1 MEEPTKRNWD
11 VGLGIIGPL
20 ITVTGIIVG
29 VWQFNVGEA
38 QKAKYEHATQLWM
51 KRLETYTAVAKLAGN
66 IAAPADDAA
75 FTAAVAQFMAAYWSE
90 MILVE
95 DPAVEQAM
103 IAFRVQIE
111 DFQNGRSTRDQL
123 KVRADVLMKAF
134 KASLA
139 AGEPIR

>member
-1 MEEPTKRNWD
+1 
-11 VGLGIIGPL
+11 
-20 ITVTGIIVG
+20 
-29 VWQFNVGEA
+29 
-38 QKAKYEHATQLWM
+38 
-51 KRLETYTAVAKLAGN
+51 
-66 IAAPADDAA
+66 
-75 FTAAVAQFMAAYWSE
+75 